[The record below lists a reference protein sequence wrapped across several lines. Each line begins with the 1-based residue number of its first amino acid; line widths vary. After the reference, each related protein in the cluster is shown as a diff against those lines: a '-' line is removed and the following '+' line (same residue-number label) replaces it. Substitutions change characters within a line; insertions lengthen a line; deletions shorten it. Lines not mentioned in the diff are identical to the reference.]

1 MVEERFSSAMALWQG
16 VAMQPWRLRRGELL
30 RGPLYYVLIL
40 AAVTVTYWRESA
52 AGLLVI
58 ALMCGGD
65 GLADIVGRRFGAAK
79 LPHNHNKSWAGSLA
93 MFLGAPPPP
102 CTNTHVIAGT
112 VSSTSQPVCACRT
125 CPNR

>member
-1 MVEERFSSAMALWQG
+1 
-16 VAMQPWRLRRGELL
+16 MQPWCLRRGELL
-30 RGPLYYVLIL
+30 RGPLYYVLIM

-52 AGLLVI
+52 TGLLVI

-93 MFLGAPPPP
+93 MFLGAPPPHLHQHTFD
-102 CTNTHVIAGT
+102 CRCRVIDEAATMYLQGPSGQQKGQLLLLT
-112 VSSTSQPVCACRT
+112 SHSS
-125 CPNR
+125 